1 MIRNNV
7 TSLSVETFFAFID
20 RELFTPQFP
29 KFQNI
34 DITAGGFKTVVWAM
48 YFAFLLAAVAIY
60 YNRTVIGS
68 LPRALIEHGCLA
80 PENAKTLSELGC
92 AKNPFLKLTLRFGN
106 TLRRSVIC
114 TEGEA
119 FESDPKNTARGSKFA
134 EFFLPEKRYKINFA
148 TDRFYVPEARRDAC
162 VARFRKKG
170 NGLLSV
176 AICAVGG
183 IVCVALIMQ
192 IAPALFEIID
202 NVAGRFAADTGNVL
216 N

>member
-1 MIRNNV
+1 M
-7 TSLSVETFFAFID
+7 L
-20 RELFTPQFP
+20 
-29 KFQNI
+29 
-34 DITAGGFKTVVWAM
+34 VWAL

-68 LPRALIEHGCLA
+68 LPRALIEHGCFA
-80 PENAKTLSELGC
+80 PADAKTLFELGC

-114 TEGEA
+114 VEGEA

-134 EFFLPEKRYKINFA
+134 EFFLPEKRYKINFQ
-148 TDRFYVPEARRDAC
+148 TDRFYIPETRRDSCA
-162 VARFRKKG
+162 ARFSKKG
-170 NGLLSV
+170 NGLLSL

-183 IVCVALIMQ
+183 IVCVVLIMKF
-192 IAPALFEIID
+192 APALFEVID
-202 NVAGRFAADTGNVL
+202 SVVGSFAADTGNVL